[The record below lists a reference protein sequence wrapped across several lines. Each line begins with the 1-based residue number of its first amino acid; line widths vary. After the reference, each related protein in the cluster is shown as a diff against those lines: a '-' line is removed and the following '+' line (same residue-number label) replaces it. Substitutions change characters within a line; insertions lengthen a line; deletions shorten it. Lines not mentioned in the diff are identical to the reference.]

1 MPVSATEFS
10 RSRPWLARRAS
21 QRGFSLMEVMVALVV
36 ATIGLLG
43 LAKMES
49 LALSSTGVAGS
60 RSLAAI
66 EASSMAA
73 AMHANPGY
81 WADGGLTQPS
91 IVISNAAN
99 PYATAAS
106 CYNVPGTPSCNP
118 AAMAAYDLQQWAVA
132 LNNVLPGYV
141 ATIACSPAGSNVPVT
156 CTITLQWSENTVA
169 SNSQQTQITSLAA
182 PTYVLYV
189 QP

>member
-1 MPVSATEFS
+1 MSVSTMEFTLS
-10 RSRPWLARRAS
+10 RRALAQRAS

-36 ATIGLLG
+36 STIGLLG

-49 LALSSTGVAGS
+49 LALSSTGVAS
-60 RSLAAI
+60 ARSLAAI

-81 WADGGLTQPS
+81 WADGGMTQPS
-91 IVISNAAN
+91 IVISNAAD
-99 PYATAAS
+99 PYTTAAS
-106 CYNVPGTPSCNP
+106 CYNVPGAPSCTP

-141 ATIACSPAGSNVPVT
+141 ATIACSPAISNVPVT
-156 CTITLQWSENTVA
+156 CTITLQWAENAVA
-169 SNSQQTQITSLAA
+169 SNGQQTQMGSLAT